1 MSLQEVFSFVTQH
14 LQANERSDQ
23 VGRMHGDWEVKP
35 WSKKEKVQEPT
46 YAVRAVTATPP
57 VTPVPGPIVPP
68 ASLNPPASSGSI
80 PTPVAPA
87 WNSGKG
93 SKGKGDS
100 SLGYTVKGYNTGK

>member
-1 MSLQEVFSFVTQH
+1 
-14 LQANERSDQ
+14 
-23 VGRMHGDWEVKP
+23 MHGDWEVKP
-35 WSKKEKVQEPT
+35 WSKKEKVKEPT
-46 YAVRAVTATPP
+46 YAVRAVTASPP

-93 SKGKGDS
+93 SKGKG
-100 SLGYTVKGYNTGK
+100 TPA